1 MLLTKKNSSAGGH
14 VSHVHSTFVHNLKRG
29 LSSALPTMDRRAFL
43 RRSGLGVGVGLAATQ
58 LTLVKKSHAAGGKS
72 IVELTC
78 EGLKPNPAGLPPGQ
92 PPPTLKTPWP
102 AIQESP
108 SCWGNVPPIPPRPP
122 AFAAIA

>member
-58 LTLVKKSHAAGGKS
+58 LTLVKKSKVRQFSNVVVSSADPS
-72 IVELTC
+72 
-78 EGLKPNPAGLPPGQ
+78 KPGTGYNLHLGAFVRNQWDARGEAQ
-92 PPPTLKTPWP
+92 H
-102 AIQESP
+102 SP
-108 SCWGNVPPIPPRPP
+108 SLARAVMHLERLGAKHV
-122 AFAAIA
+122 